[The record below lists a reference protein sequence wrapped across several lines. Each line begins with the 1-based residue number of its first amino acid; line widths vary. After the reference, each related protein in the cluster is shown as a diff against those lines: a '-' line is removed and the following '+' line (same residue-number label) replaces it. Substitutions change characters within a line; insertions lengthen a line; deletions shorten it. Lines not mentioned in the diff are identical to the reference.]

1 MHLCVYA
8 ALAMATKNPRLTIT
22 LQPALA
28 AQLRRL
34 SELTGNSQSA
44 LISELLDGSGPV
56 FDRLIKVLEAA
67 EAAKDSMKGGVARDM
82 RDAQQR
88 VEQQLGLML
97 DFGEG
102 IAADLV
108 DAAETI
114 KRRRAKGALA
124 RDARPQ
130 PAAAAETPPSNR
142 GVRSLTKSRKSSI
155 QTRG

>member
-1 MHLCVYA
+1 
-8 ALAMATKNPRLTIT
+8 MATKNPRLTIT

-82 RDAQQR
+82 RDAQER

-102 IAADLV
+102 MATDLV
-108 DAAETI
+108 DKAESI
-114 KRRRAKGALA
+114 RRRRAKRSAQSDV
-124 RDARPQ
+124 REPV
-130 PAAAAETPPSNR
+130 AAVETPPSNR

>member
-1 MHLCVYA
+1 MTV
-8 ALAMATKNPRLTIT
+8 T

-34 SELTGNSQSA
+34 SELTGSSQSA
-44 LISELLDGSGPV
+44 LIAELLDGSGPV

-67 EAAKDSMKGGVARDM
+67 EAAKESMKGGVVRDM

-108 DAAETI
+108 DKAEQV
-114 KRRRAKGALA
+114 KRRRAKGAQA
-124 RDARPQ
+124 RAARP
-130 PAAAAETPPSNR
+130 ATGADATATPPSNR

>member
-1 MHLCVYA
+1 
-8 ALAMATKNPRLTIT
+8 MATKNPRLTIT
-22 LQPALA
+22 LNPALA

-44 LISELLDGSGPV
+44 LISELLDGSGAV

-67 EAAKDSMKGGVARDM
+67 EAAKESMKGGVARDM

-97 DFGEG
+97 DFGEER
-102 IAADLV
+102 AADLV
-108 DAAETI
+108 DQVETVR
-114 KRRRAKGALA
+114 RRRAKGAPRSGVA
-124 RDARPQ
+124 SPAGDAPL
-130 PAAAAETPPSNR
+130 ETPPSNR

-155 QTRG
+155 HTRG